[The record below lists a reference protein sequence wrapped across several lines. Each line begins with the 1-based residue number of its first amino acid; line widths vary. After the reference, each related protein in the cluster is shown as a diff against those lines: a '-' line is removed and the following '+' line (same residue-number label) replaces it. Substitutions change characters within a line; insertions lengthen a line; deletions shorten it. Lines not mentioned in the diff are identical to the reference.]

1 VTEPLVWLNGSL
13 ADAAHAH
20 VAVNDRGFTLAD
32 GVFET
37 VRASARQP
45 LWLADHL
52 ARLRDGAALLGI
64 PVPFDDAAIEA
75 GLRALL
81 AATGFTDAALRV
93 TLTRGEAAQ
102 RGLWPPGEP
111 VRPTLLAIVAALP
124 PAHPVRAIVAASTCR
139 NERSPLAGIKSLNV
153 GDHILARREAHARG
167 ADEAILLN
175 TAGRTACASV
185 ANVFANIDG
194 AWCTPPVS
202 DGALPG
208 IARLRLLRRAR
219 IDERSISAAELRRAV
234 AIVTTNSLR
243 CASVVALDG
252 VPLADLA
259 SELGVEA
266 LYE

>member
-1 VTEPLVWLNGSL
+1 MWLNGSL
-13 ADAAHAH
+13 LDAAHAH
-20 VAVNDRGFTLAD
+20 VGVNDRGFTLAD

-37 VRASARQP
+37 VRARARQP

-52 ARLRDGAALLGI
+52 ARLRNGAALLGI

-81 AATGFTDAALRV
+81 SGAGLDGAALRL
-93 TLTRGEAAQ
+93 TLTRGEAAL

-111 VRPTLLAIVAALP
+111 VRPTLLATVAALP
-124 PAHPVRAIVAASTCR
+124 PARAVRAIVAVSTCR
-139 NERSPLAGIKSLNV
+139 NERSPLAGIKSLNY
-153 GDHILARREAHARG
+153 GDHVLARREAQERG
-167 ADEAILLN
+167 ADDAILLN
-175 TAGRTACASV
+175 TTGRAACASV
-185 ANVFANIDG
+185 SNVFAKIG
-194 AWCTPPVS
+194 GGWCTPPLS

-208 IARLRLLRRAR
+208 IARERLLRLTR
-219 IDERSISAAELRRAV
+219 IEERSMSAAELRRAD